1 MNTPITN
8 LGQVKVALEAGQNAD
23 EVFASYY
30 DSQEP
35 ESMKKIREQ
44 FLKSIPLFE
53 QAGNHKVVANW
64 RKQVQYIDEAL
75 SRRAGA
81 QADATSGQAR

>member
-1 MNTPITN
+1 MNPPITN
-8 LGQVKVALEAGQNAD
+8 LGQVNAALTAGQNAD

-30 DSQEP
+30 DSQDL
-35 ESMKKIREQ
+35 ESMKKQRAQ
-44 FLKSIPLFE
+44 FLKSIPMFE

-81 QADATSGQAR
+81 QADADKQG